1 MLLLAVW
8 TERFAYSISSLVIVW
23 ERSQQRPEQVV
34 SCPCTS
40 LTKGES
46 DDSHELDYFFSYYT
60 IFLSAISSLILYFF
74 SLMFLSILV
83 NTIYSVKLFQ
93 FAKVFWDYASSSR
106 GDHCDVMPQ
115 DSLVSE
121 KSAASLRKFPLSAP
135 AGDHV
140 AQLPSTIQKIHS
152 HNCMKPERGERL
164 HRTHILSSLIKCQIQ
179 RKHAQGGRKNI
190 L

>member
-1 MLLLAVW
+1 
-8 TERFAYSISSLVIVW
+8 
-23 ERSQQRPEQVV
+23 
-34 SCPCTS
+34 
-40 LTKGES
+40 
-46 DDSHELDYFFSYYT
+46 
-60 IFLSAISSLILYFF
+60 
-74 SLMFLSILV
+74 MFLSILV

-121 KSAASLRKFPLSAP
+121 KSAASLRKFPFSAP

-140 AQLPSTIQKIHS
+140 AQLPSTSEKIHS
-152 HNCMKPERGERL
+152 HDCMKPERGERL
-164 HRTHILSSLIKCQIQ
+164 HRTHILSSPIKCQIQ